1 MSFLRPKF
9 KNKILRKACTVVA
22 TGFGLGFSPVA
33 PGTVGSLLGCLIVWG
48 FTAAELPVWGQIAA
62 CTAMALLCVPL
73 ASVAEADLGFKKDPG
88 QVVCDEYLTFPIG
101 MIGMLDK
108 WQEHVWLMPMCFV
121 VVRAFDIWKPR
132 PARQLQILPAG
143 LGITIDDFITTC
155 EALAVN
161 WALFYLLTEY
171 AGL

>member
-1 MSFLRPKF
+1 
-9 KNKILRKACTVVA
+9 
-22 TGFGLGFSPVA
+22 
-33 PGTVGSLLGCLIVWG
+33 
-48 FTAAELPVWGQIAA
+48 
-62 CTAMALLCVPL
+62 MALLCVPL

-121 VVRAFDIWKPR
+121 VIRAFDIWKPR

-143 LGITIDDFITTC
+143 IGITIDDFITTC